1 MYILEV
7 IPIAN
12 LPPQVPQLLSYFFS
26 KELPKGAIVE
36 VVIGN
41 RKVLAVVISSEPAE
55 NQKILLKKSSFQ
67 LKKISSIVS
76 ETPLVSETQFKIALW
91 LSQNYFS
98 PLGMCLKTVLPPFFL
113 KQNLE
118 PRMLNLEKSK
128 FHLSGQEIQNS
139 KLLLSRAKNI
149 IKNITS
155 EIKKTLRDKKQ
166 ILLVVPEISI
176 AKYFYN
182 HLSQHHETV
191 IIHSKINQKQYRQS
205 WDKINSGDA
214 EIIIGTRQALF
225 APFTNLGLIIVED
238 PSNEAYKSDMSPK
251 YNTVSL
257 VKKIAKIYSAKLL
270 FVSQAPDVDQYLLSK
285 NESLKLENKIRDLRS
300 EIKIENM
307 LSDISSGNSSI
318 FSRELKNSIDK
329 YLKEKKKVLIFS
341 TRKGY
346 STSLICENC
355 RFIFKCPQ
363 CSVPL
368 RLHVSPADSLICYRC
383 SLIQKIPDHCPNCNS
398 YKLKS
403 AGFAGS
409 EKIKDELNFMFPN
422 TEVVTFDSYV
432 IKNIKQEEEF
442 EARMRDLESFVCI
455 GTQSIFG
462 QRFNLNFDLVGIP
475 NLDSLVTVPDFK
487 AEETLFLQI
496 EKLLDFKPQK
506 IIIQTLHTKN
516 QILETI
522 ISGNYE
528 KLYEN
533 ELKVRKLFWY
543 PPFAKL
549 IKLSFASPDRN
560 KSEYEARI
568 LSEKLKMAILQM
580 KFENSVKLMDPSP
593 AFIEKQRGF
602 YVYNIIL
609 KIMSDFKISD
619 ILKFIPSNWMID
631 VEPKSIL

>member
-1 MYILEV
+1 
-7 IPIAN
+7 
-12 LPPQVPQLLSYFFS
+12 
-26 KELPKGAIVE
+26 
-36 VVIGN
+36 
-41 RKVLAVVISSEPAE
+41 
-55 NQKILLKKSSFQ
+55 
-67 LKKISSIVS
+67 
-76 ETPLVSETQFKIALW
+76 
-91 LSQNYFS
+91 
-98 PLGMCLKTVLPPFFL
+98 
-113 KQNLE
+113 
-118 PRMLNLEKSK
+118 
-128 FHLSGQEIQNS
+128 
-139 KLLLSRAKNI
+139 
-149 IKNITS
+149 
-155 EIKKTLRDKKQ
+155 
-166 ILLVVPEISI
+166 
-176 AKYFYN
+176 
-182 HLSQHHETV
+182 
-191 IIHSKINQKQYRQS
+191 
-205 WDKINSGDA
+205 
-214 EIIIGTRQALF
+214 
-225 APFTNLGLIIVED
+225 
-238 PSNEAYKSDMSPK
+238 
-251 YNTVSL
+251 
-257 VKKIAKIYSAKLL
+257 
-270 FVSQAPDVDQYLLSK
+270 
-285 NESLKLENKIRDLRS
+285 
-300 EIKIENM
+300 
-307 LSDISSGNSSI
+307 
-318 FSRELKNSIDK
+318 
-329 YLKEKKKVLIFS
+329 
-341 TRKGY
+341 
-346 STSLICENC
+346 
-355 RFIFKCPQ
+355 
-363 CSVPL
+363 
-368 RLHVSPADSLICYRC
+368 
-383 SLIQKIPDHCPNCNS
+383 
-398 YKLKS
+398 
-403 AGFAGS
+403 
-409 EKIKDELNFMFPN
+409 MFPN